1 MGWPLVDARPQAS
14 IYTPPSCV
22 RFLIERGTDHER
34 ILDREV
40 PEHGERRALGLAL
53 PIIYRLEPL
62 RGYNPI
68 DIQRYKEYI
77 QFISDRDDPAPPGN
91 GVPNFPIVNKN
102 LLDLLAVRYLVQP
115 RHMPAMAGEP
125 TEVAQEPCWQAI
137 AVDLAPEAHLFVA
150 GGREELPPFTVYEN
164 RDAFPR
170 AFVVPRA
177 EPLPERSRVL
187 SALKH
192 SDLRQ
197 VVFLEDFESRGLA
210 DSSGRSRCAT
220 ISTYE
225 PNHVVVE
232 VDCDSPGYLVLSD
245 LWYPGWCCALDEYPT
260 RLYRAD
266 YTFRAA
272 AVPAGKHTVRFDF
285 DPISYRSGR
294 VISGT
299 SLAAVA
305 VLGLATILRRRHQR
319 PEKALP
325 ASQSQP
331 GIAHGEMTE

>member
-14 IYTPPSCV
+14 IYTPPSCI
-22 RFLIERGTDHER
+22 RFLIERGIDHER

-40 PEHGERRALGLAL
+40 PEHVERRALGLAL

-68 DIQRYKEYI
+68 DIHRYKEYI
-77 QFISDRDDPAPPGN
+77 QFISDRDEPVPSGN
-91 GVPNFPIVNKN
+91 GIPNFPMVNKS

-115 RHMPAMAGEP
+115 SDLPAMAGEP
-125 TEVAQEPCWQAI
+125 ADVAQDPRWQAI
-137 AVDLAPEAHLFVA
+137 AVDLRPRLTCSSP
-150 GGREELPPFTVYEN
+150 GGDNNCR
-164 RDAFPR
+164 
-170 AFVVPRA
+170 
-177 EPLPERSRVL
+177 
-187 SALKH
+187 
-192 SDLRQ
+192 
-197 VVFLEDFESRGLA
+197 
-210 DSSGRSRCAT
+210 RSRCTRIGTRFPKPSWFPGPNRFLSGVACCPRSSKPTCARSRFLRTLSRRAVSQTPRGGSGCET

-245 LWYPGWCCALDEYPT
+245 PWYPGWSCALDEYPT
-260 RLYRAD
+260 RLYRAN
-266 YTFRAA
+266 YAFRAA

-285 DPISYRSGR
+285 DPISYRRGR

-305 VLGLATILRRRHQR
+305 VLGLAAISHPYNSESANSVSLG
-319 PEKALP
+319 L
-325 ASQSQP
+325 
-331 GIAHGEMTE
+331 